1 MQYGC
6 VLHHIDPKLSQYV
19 KFPGIYIDTRKRDMI
34 PSRLLRAK
42 QKTPAYAEA

>member
-1 MQYGC
+1 MLYGC

-19 KFPGIYIDTRKRDMI
+19 KFQANYIDTRKRDMI